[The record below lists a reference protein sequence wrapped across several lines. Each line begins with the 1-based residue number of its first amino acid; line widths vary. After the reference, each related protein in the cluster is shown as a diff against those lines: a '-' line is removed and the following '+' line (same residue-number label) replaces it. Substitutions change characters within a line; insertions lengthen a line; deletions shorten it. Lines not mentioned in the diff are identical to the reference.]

1 MTITSRS
8 KIHRLTLSAMMGALS
23 FLLMYFS
30 FSVPFIS
37 PFAEF
42 DFSALP
48 ELIGGFILGPLG
60 AVEIIVVKLLLKLV
74 FQGSSLSAYRRAA
87 KSDFELDLR
96 APRCSVLSQA

>member
-74 FQGSSLSAYRRAA
+74 FRAALSAYRRAA